1 MSGTNILVQ
10 VVEADTNE
18 VRTFIAWADTTHM
31 RKVKTQVLK
40 ACALG
45 APMYISK
52 TARKR
57 RGTWYEPLAQS
68 AKRFG

>member
-18 VRTFIAWADTTHM
+18 VRSFIAWADTAHM
-31 RKVKTQVLK
+31 RKVKKNVLK

-52 TARKR
+52 TTRKR
-57 RGTWYEPLAQS
+57 IGTWYEPLAQG